1 MALLTPEFA
10 REGFDIVEL
19 KLSRYKQDSRLQIF
33 IDSDDGVSIADCTRL
48 SKTITPILDLEN
60 TFPGEYTLEISSP
73 GLDRPLE
80 TARDFRRRIGKRIEV
95 VFVDGEKKP
104 IKGELVEADEETIKL
119 NTGQGMDSLKLNDIK
134 MGKVI
139 FDGV

>member
-1 MALLTPEFA
+1 MGILTPEFE

-33 IDSDDGVSIADCTRL
+33 VDSDNGVTIADCARL
-48 SKTITPILDLEN
+48 SKTIAPILDLEN
-60 TFPGEYTLEISSP
+60 LFSGDYSLEISSP

-80 TARDFRRRIGKRIEV
+80 TGRDFRRRVGKRIEV
-95 VFVDGEKKP
+95 FFVDTERKP
-104 IKGELVEADEETIKL
+104 MKGELVEADEESIKL
-119 NTGQGMDSLKLNDIK
+119 NTGQEIDSLKLADIK